1 MNNVVLIGRLTK
13 DPELAYGGQNSDIA
27 VCRFTLAVDRPTQDK
42 AADFIRIVV
51 FRKQAE
57 NAKQYL
63 AKGRQCAVEG
73 RIQTGRYKDREGKTV
88 YTTDVIANSVEFLLS
103 RINNDGES
111 SRAASGNNSRQQGH
125 QQRQPRQPNGDPNFQ
140 DAFGDYM
147 DDVPF

>member
-57 NAKQYL
+57 TAHQYL

-73 RIQTGRYKDREGKTV
+73 RIQTGSYTNKDGQKV
-88 YTTDVIANSVEFLLS
+88 YTTDVIVEQVEFAES
-103 RINNDGES
+103 KASNGTDGGFVPS
-111 SRAASGNNSRQQGH
+111 DRPSPSQAA
-125 QQRQPRQPNGDPNFQ
+125 GDGFMNIP
-140 DAFGDYM
+140 DGIDEEL
-147 DDVPF
+147 PFN

>member
-13 DPELAYGGQNSDIA
+13 DPELAYGGQNRDIA

-57 NAKQYL
+57 TAHQYL

-73 RIQTGRYKDREGKTV
+73 RIQTGSYKDREGKTV
-88 YTTDVIANSVEFLLS
+88 YTTDVVANRVQFLGANGSSGQQNQHGQPEF
-103 RINNDGES
+103 EPVP
-111 SRAASGNNSRQQGH
+111 AAFV
-125 QQRQPRQPNGDPNFQ
+125 DC
-140 DAFGDYM
+140 
-147 DDVPF
+147 DDDIPF

>member
-73 RIQTGRYKDREGKTV
+73 RIQTGSYKDREGKTV
-88 YTTDVIANSVEFLLS
+88 YTTDVVANRVEFLTKPNS
-103 RINNDGES
+103 CGYHEEQRSES
-111 SRAASGNNSRQQGH
+111 VT
-125 QQRQPRQPNGDPNFQ
+125 
-140 DAFGDYM
+140 DACIGVDE
-147 DDVPF
+147 DLPF

>member
-63 AKGRQCAVEG
+63 SKGRQCAVEG
-73 RIQTGRYKDREGKTV
+73 RIQTGSYKDREGKTV
-88 YTTDVIANSVEFLLS
+88 YTTDVVANRVEFLTKPNS
-103 RINNDGES
+103 GGYQEEQRSES
-111 SRAASGNNSRQQGH
+111 VT
-125 QQRQPRQPNGDPNFQ
+125 
-140 DAFGDYM
+140 DAFIEVDE
-147 DDVPF
+147 DLPF

>member
-13 DPELAYGGQNSDIA
+13 DPELAYGGQNRDIA

-57 NAKQYL
+57 TAHQYL

-73 RIQTGRYKDREGKTV
+73 RIQTGSYKDREGKTV
-88 YTTDVIANSVEFLLS
+88 YTTDVVANRVQFLGS
-103 RINNDGES
+103 NGS
-111 SRAASGNNSRQQGH
+111 SGQQNQQG
-125 QQRQPRQPNGDPNFQ
+125 QPEFEPVP
-140 DAFGDYM
+140 DAFVNC
-147 DDVPF
+147 DDDIPF

>member
-13 DPELAYGGQNSDIA
+13 DPELAYGGQNRDIA

-57 NAKQYL
+57 TAHQYL

-73 RIQTGRYKDREGKTV
+73 RIQTGSYDGKDGKKV
-88 YTTDVIANSVEFLLS
+88 YTTDVVANRIEFLS
-103 RINNDGES
+103 KPNSGEHHERS
-111 SRAASGNNSRQQGH
+111 ESVT
-125 QQRQPRQPNGDPNFQ
+125 
-140 DAFGDYM
+140 DAFIEVGEDL
-147 DDVPF
+147 PF

>member
-73 RIQTGRYKDREGKTV
+73 RIQTGSYKDREGKTV
-88 YTTDVIANSVEFLLS
+88 YTTDVVANRVEFLTKPNS
-103 RINNDGES
+103 GGYQEEQGSES
-111 SRAASGNNSRQQGH
+111 VT
-125 QQRQPRQPNGDPNFQ
+125 
-140 DAFGDYM
+140 DAFIEVDE
-147 DDVPF
+147 DLPF

>member
-1 MNNVVLIGRLTK
+1 MNNVVLVGRLTK

-73 RIQTGRYKDREGKTV
+73 RIQTGSYKDREGKTV
-88 YTTDVIANSVEFLLS
+88 YTTDVVANRVEFLTKP
-103 RINNDGES
+103 N
-111 SRAASGNNSRQQGH
+111 SGGH
-125 QQRQPRQPNGDPNFQ
+125 QEEQGSESVT
-140 DAFGDYM
+140 DAFIGVDE
-147 DDVPF
+147 DLPF

>member
-13 DPELAYGGQNSDIA
+13 DPELSYGGQNSDIA

-73 RIQTGRYKDREGKTV
+73 RIQTGSYKDREGKTV
-88 YTTDVIANSVEFLLS
+88 YTTDVVANRVEFLTKP
-103 RINNDGES
+103 N
-111 SRAASGNNSRQQGH
+111 SGGH
-125 QQRQPRQPNGDPNFQ
+125 QEEHGSESVT
-140 DAFGDYM
+140 DAFIGVDE
-147 DDVPF
+147 DLPF

>member
-42 AADFIRIVV
+42 ATDFIRIVV

-73 RIQTGRYKDREGKTV
+73 RIQTGSYKDREGKTV
-88 YTTDVIANSVEFLLS
+88 YTTDVVANRVEFLTKPNS
-103 RINNDGES
+103 GGYQEEQRSES
-111 SRAASGNNSRQQGH
+111 VT
-125 QQRQPRQPNGDPNFQ
+125 
-140 DAFGDYM
+140 DACIGVDE
-147 DDVPF
+147 DLPF

>member
-1 MNNVVLIGRLTK
+1 MNNVVLVGRLTK

-73 RIQTGRYKDREGKTV
+73 RIQTGSYKDREGKTV
-88 YTTDVIANSVEFLLS
+88 YTTDVVANRVEFLTKPNS
-103 RINNDGES
+103 GGYQEEQRSES
-111 SRAASGNNSRQQGH
+111 VT
-125 QQRQPRQPNGDPNFQ
+125 
-140 DAFGDYM
+140 DAFIGVDE
-147 DDVPF
+147 DLPF

>member
-42 AADFIRIVV
+42 AAYFIRIVV

-73 RIQTGRYKDREGKTV
+73 RIQTGSYKEREGKTV
-88 YTTDVIANSVEFLLS
+88 YTTDVVANRVEFLTKP
-103 RINNDGES
+103 N
-111 SRAASGNNSRQQGH
+111 SGGH
-125 QQRQPRQPNGDPNFQ
+125 QEEQGSESVT
-140 DAFGDYM
+140 DAFIEVDE
-147 DDVPF
+147 DLPF

>member
-13 DPELAYGGQNSDIA
+13 DPELSYGGQNSDIA

-57 NAKQYL
+57 NANQYL

-73 RIQTGRYKDREGKTV
+73 RIQTGSYKDREGKTV
-88 YTTDVIANSVEFLLS
+88 YTTDVVANRVQFLGSNGSSGQQNQHGQPEF
-103 RINNDGES
+103 E
-111 SRAASGNNSRQQGH
+111 
-125 QQRQPRQPNGDPNFQ
+125 PVP
-140 DAFGDYM
+140 DAFVNC
-147 DDVPF
+147 DDDIPF

>member
-13 DPELAYGGQNSDIA
+13 DPELAYGGQNRDIA

-57 NAKQYL
+57 TAHQYL

-73 RIQTGRYKDREGKTV
+73 RIQTGSYKDREGKTV
-88 YTTDVIANSVEFLLS
+88 YTTDVVANRVQFLGSNGSSGQQNQHGQPEF
-103 RINNDGES
+103 E
-111 SRAASGNNSRQQGH
+111 
-125 QQRQPRQPNGDPNFQ
+125 PVP
-140 DAFGDYM
+140 DAFVNC
-147 DDVPF
+147 DDDIPF

>member
-73 RIQTGRYKDREGKTV
+73 RIQTGSYKDREGKTV
-88 YTTDVIANSVEFLLS
+88 YTTDVVAHRVEFLTKPNS
-103 RINNDGES
+103 GGYQEEQRSES
-111 SRAASGNNSRQQGH
+111 VT
-125 QQRQPRQPNGDPNFQ
+125 
-140 DAFGDYM
+140 DACIGVDE
-147 DDVPF
+147 DLPF

>member
-1 MNNVVLIGRLTK
+1 MNNVVLVGRLTK

-88 YTTDVIANSVEFLLS
+88 YTTDVVANRVEFLTKPNS
-103 RINNDGES
+103 GSHQEEQRSES
-111 SRAASGNNSRQQGH
+111 VT
-125 QQRQPRQPNGDPNFQ
+125 
-140 DAFGDYM
+140 DAFIGVDE
-147 DDVPF
+147 DLPF

>member
-13 DPELAYGGQNSDIA
+13 DPELAYGGQNRDIA

-42 AADFIRIVV
+42 AADFIRIVA

-73 RIQTGRYKDREGKTV
+73 RIQTGSYKDREGKTV
-88 YTTDVIANSVEFLLS
+88 YTTDVVANRVEFLTKPNS
-103 RINNDGES
+103 GGEE
-111 SRAASGNNSRQQGH
+111 
-125 QQRQPRQPNGDPNFQ
+125 QRSESVT
-140 DAFGDYM
+140 DACIGVDE
-147 DDVPF
+147 DLPF

>member
-57 NAKQYL
+57 TAHQYL
-63 AKGRQCAVEG
+63 SKGRQCAVEG
-73 RIQTGRYKDREGKTV
+73 RIQTGSYKDREGKTV
-88 YTTDVIANSVEFLLS
+88 YTTDVVANRVQFL
-103 RINNDGES
+103 G
-111 SRAASGNNSRQQGH
+111 
-125 QQRQPRQPNGDPNFQ
+125 PNGSSGQQKPHGQPEFGPVP
-140 DAFGDYM
+140 DAFVNC
-147 DDVPF
+147 DDDIPF

>member
-13 DPELAYGGQNSDIA
+13 DPELAYGGQNRDIA

-73 RIQTGRYKDREGKTV
+73 RIQTGSYKDREGKTV
-88 YTTDVIANSVEFLLS
+88 YTTDVVANRVEFLTKPNIGS
-103 RINNDGES
+103 HQEEQGSES
-111 SRAASGNNSRQQGH
+111 VT
-125 QQRQPRQPNGDPNFQ
+125 
-140 DAFGDYM
+140 DAFIGVDE
-147 DDVPF
+147 DLPF

>member
-63 AKGRQCAVEG
+63 SKGRQCAVEG
-73 RIQTGRYKDREGKTV
+73 RIQTGSYKDREGKTV
-88 YTTDVIANSVEFLLS
+88 YTTDVVANRVEFLTKPNS
-103 RINNDGES
+103 GGYQEEQRSES
-111 SRAASGNNSRQQGH
+111 VT
-125 QQRQPRQPNGDPNFQ
+125 
-140 DAFGDYM
+140 DAFIGVDE
-147 DDVPF
+147 DLPF